1 MLLDE
6 LPVSFNENVPKP
18 VIYSP
23 SRERERE
30 RTKKA
35 RQYEIATI
43 RFSFLRV
50 LTSPRLSIR
59 ATTNYDPE
67 T

>member
-23 SRERERE
+23 SRERER
-30 RTKKA
+30 RKKT